1 MIVVF
6 FVAIKFF
13 YVFAV
18 RVLFHN
24 ISTVDIWRRAKHD
37 LKYSLRKQSYRKQFS
52 KREIELNSWR
62 IDTNSK
68 RRDKLCIIAEILEI
82 AKEGTLKTQ
91 IMYKANLSFAQLNDY
106 LKFMLK
112 IRLLNKVVE
121 FGKDEYFAT
130 EKGLDFLQRQCELT
144 ELLRGEDEHLKNGAK
159 SPPASLLRKS

>member
-1 MIVVF
+1 METCETRLKILS
-6 FVAIKFF
+6 AKQA
-13 YVFAV
+13 Y
-18 RVLFHN
+18 RKLFH
-24 ISTVDIWRRAKHD
+24 
-37 LKYSLRKQSYRKQFS
+37 
-52 KREIELNSWR
+52 KREIELNSW
-62 IDTNSK
+62 IAETTTSK

-144 ELLRGEDEHLKNGAK
+144 ELLRGEDERIKTGVK
-159 SPPASLLRKS
+159 VPPESLLRKS

>member
-1 MIVVF
+1 METCET
-6 FVAIKFF
+6 
-13 YVFAV
+13 
-18 RVLFHN
+18 R
-24 ISTVDIWRRAKHD
+24 
-37 LKYSLRKQSYRKQFS
+37 LKILIAKQSYRKQFS

-112 IRLLNKVVE
+112 IRLINKITE
-121 FGKDEYFAT
+121 NGKDEYFAT

-144 ELLRGEDEHLKNGAK
+144 ELLRGEDEHPKTGVK
-159 SPPASLLRKS
+159 VPPASLLRKS

>member
-1 MIVVF
+1 M
-6 FVAIKFF
+6 AIKFF
-13 YVFAV
+13 YAFAI
-18 RVLFHN
+18 RILFHN
-24 ISTVDIWRRAKHD
+24 ITSVDIWRHAKHD

-82 AKEGTLKTQ
+82 AREGTLKTQ

-121 FGKDEYFAT
+121 SGKDEYFAT

-144 ELLRGEDEHLKNGAK
+144 ELLRGEDERPKTGVK
-159 SPPASLLRKS
+159 VPPESLLRKS